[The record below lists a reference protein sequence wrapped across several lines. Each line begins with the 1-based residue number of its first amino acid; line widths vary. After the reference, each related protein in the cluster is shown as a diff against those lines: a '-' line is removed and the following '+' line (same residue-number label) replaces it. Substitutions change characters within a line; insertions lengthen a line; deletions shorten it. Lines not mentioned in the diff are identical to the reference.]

1 MEIEYIKDVVR
12 NYVTKII
19 KSPSMPE
26 YNSLLTDIGIDSVKI
41 IELVIY
47 IESKFNFEFD
57 PENLN
62 YITLRSIDSIS
73 EYIYKK
79 LYEI

>member
-26 YNSLLTDIGIDSVKI
+26 YNSLLTDKC
-41 IELVIY
+41 
-47 IESKFNFEFD
+47 
-57 PENLN
+57 
-62 YITLRSIDSIS
+62 
-73 EYIYKK
+73 
-79 LYEI
+79 